1 MNIVER
7 AKNILLTPKTEW
19 ETIEKEDGDPQSLLV
34 KYVIPMILIGTVAS
48 FFGHYHIW
56 ESVKYGL
63 AAAVSTLAT
72 GIISYYVS
80 IYVIDALAPSFES
93 EKNINQSAKLV
104 AFSSTAA
111 WLAGIFNIVPRL
123 AFLGIVGLY
132 SIYLFY
138 LGLGPLKKTHED
150 KKVIYMIVAAIV
162 MFVVMFVTMTILGM
176 VIYGIIGKPDDEIVK
191 DTLEKVFRAQ

>member
-34 KYVIPMILIGTVAS
+34 KYVIPMILIGTVAV
-48 FFGHYHIW
+48 FFGHYHFW
-56 ESVKYGL
+56 GVKQGL
-63 AAAVSTLAT
+63 SSAIITLAS
-72 GIISYYVS
+72 GIVSYYVS